1 MKKLNFKILVLTLG
15 VLLSVPQI
23 FSQEIPERPT
33 PPRLVN
39 DFTGVLSREQVNN
52 LERKLVQFNNQTSN
66 QITVV
71 LVNSL
76 NGIALSDFAYTIG
89 EKWKVGQKEFDNGIV
104 ILIKPKI
111 GRERGQAFI
120 ATGYGL
126 EGAIPDGTTKLII
139 ENEMIPYFK
148 NGDYYGGINQAISII
163 MPLAAK
169 EFSSDDYAK
178 TTTQGSPIGRI
189 VPFIIF
195 IIIFVFMRSSRAR
208 SHSVGAGIPFW
219 TALWLGSSMAGSSH
233 GSWNNFS
240 SGSGGFGGGGGFG
253 GFGGGSFGG
262 GGAGGSW

>member
-1 MKKLNFKILVLTLG
+1 MKKINFKILLITLSF
-15 VLLSVPQI
+15 LLIVPQL

-39 DFTGVLSREQVNN
+39 DFTGVLSREQANQ
-52 LERKLVQFNNQTSN
+52 LEKKLVQFNNQTSN

-104 ILIKPKI
+104 ILVKPKI
-111 GRERGQAFI
+111 GREKGQAFI

-126 EGAIPDGTTKLII
+126 EGAIPDGTTKLIV

-148 NGDYYGGINQAISII
+148 NGDYYGGINRAISVII
-163 MPLAAK
+163 PLAAG
-169 EFSSDDYAK
+169 EFSSDEYAK

-189 VPFIIF
+189 VPFLVL
-195 IIIFVFMRSSRAR
+195 IIIFVLMRGSRAR

-219 TALWLGSSMAGSSH
+219 TALLLGSMMGGSSH

-240 SGSGGFGGGGGFG
+240 SGSGGFG